1 MPASLNH
8 VFTTFPPYEDLESTP
23 PPHDSPIQFAFD
35 CDTGDTSKMAS
46 ATSPY
51 IKAEPN
57 DFFDSNSYSQFN
69 NNNNNGQNMNGQ
81 HMNNNINPASL
92 SNSMAQNYSSFSGN
106 AAIADDEL
114 LDLHFETGQPA
125 NNGNFDFNPGMQGF
139 LQTQNNPALFSHTP
153 DGGPI
158 QSPFVHDFNY
168 NQFRPVHEQQF
179 AGTQSLPQ
187 QAGFRPNM
195 QQLNGTRSPVTPTL
209 KISDDFSHPGMQPI
223 VHRQQN
229 SVGNANWDSTPS
241 GHSWEG
247 SPSMSSPPNGPHSYH
262 LQISEVLKN
271 NNGYHKSGT
280 SLPTKMEPGS
290 APSTVQEAKRRRR
303 RESHNMVER
312 RRRDNIN
319 ERIHDLGTLVP
330 QHRLEDEKVRK
341 HLQTN
346 APLSPSI
353 TNSGISPPNPASS
366 LLAGPSARRATG
378 ITQGFPM
385 DDKDKGPNK
394 GDILNG
400 SVAWTRDMMWFM
412 HHKLAQEEQLK
423 QILQSVGKEWPF
435 SVTEEETRMRSEIC
449 EVLGKHASQGGFTGY
464 SRAPGSGL
472 RVPGF
477 TNVAGDSVSNGEG
490 LGALPPIDPNFQ
502 SGSNGMNNGMSHNG
516 PQFWSP
522 HNDLKEEDE
531 YDMDLQ

>member
-1 MPASLNH
+1 
-8 VFTTFPPYEDLESTP
+8 
-23 PPHDSPIQFAFD
+23 
-35 CDTGDTSKMAS
+35 MAS

-57 DFFDSNSYSQFN
+57 DFFDSASYSQFN
-69 NNNNNGQNMNGQ
+69 TNNGQNMNGQ

-92 SNSMAQNYSSFSGN
+92 SNSMSQNYSSFSGN
-106 AAIADDEL
+106 AGIADDEL
-114 LDLHFETGQPA
+114 LDLHFESGQPA
-125 NNGNFDFNPGMQGF
+125 NNGTFDFNQGMPGY
-139 LQTQNNPALFSHTP
+139 LQTQANPSLFSNTP

-158 QSPFVHDFNY
+158 QSPFVHDLNY
-168 NQFRPVHEQQF
+168 NQFRPNMHEQQF

-187 QAGFRPNM
+187 QTGFRPNM
-195 QQLNGTRSPVTPTL
+195 QQLNGTRSPATPTL
-209 KISDDFSHPGMQPI
+209 KVSEDFSHPGMQPI
-223 VHRQQN
+223 AHRQQN

-280 SLPTKMEPGS
+280 SLPTKMEPGTG
-290 APSTVQEAKRRRR
+290 PSTVQEAKRRRR

-353 TNSGISPPNPASS
+353 TNNAGMSPPNPASS

-400 SVAWTRDMMWFM
+400 SVAWTRDMMWYM
-412 HHKLAQEEQLK
+412 HQKLTQEEQLK

-435 SVTEEETRMRSEIC
+435 QVTEEENRMRSEIC
-449 EVLGKHASQGGFTGY
+449 EVLNKHASQGGFTGY
-464 SRAPGSGL
+464 SRASGSGL

-477 TNVAGDSVSNGEG
+477 TNVAGDSIGNGDG
-490 LGALPPIDPNFQ
+490 LGTLPPISPGFQ
-502 SGSNGMNNGMSHNG
+502 TVGNGLGNGMANNGA
-516 PQFWSP
+516 QFWSP
-522 HNDLKEEDE
+522 SNDLKEEDE